1 MALISN
7 PPATQEFKETI
18 NKSSTK
24 IARSINWLPVSYQL
38 KLEFEMRTSIRILI
52 LTLCL
57 AATHQGANLAHAA
70 GKGSGGGNGDAAFA
84 LQHMAAANPGL
95 SEEEILI
102 KAFKESEGRI
112 PVLNFTPFNSS
123 EYGYER
129 AIFLPSN
136 EASSSYL
143 IQLPLEGVEARDL
156 KRDSDRYVPYFYAT
170 RKVINAGPLLGSRN
184 PSPVWLDFRA
194 RTQFRSSTGLVFGDA
209 NDNSPTV
216 EFRQFNPKIV
226 VYVYYPDKDGD
237 CVGVMTAAG
246 KVTRRALTPYC
257 AVGYAW
263 AAPTP

>member
-1 MALISN
+1 VALISN

-24 IARSINWLPVSYQL
+24 IALSINWLPVGYQL

-52 LTLCL
+52 LTFCL
-57 AATHQGANLAHAA
+57 AATPQGANLAHAA

-112 PVLNFTPFNSS
+112 PVLNFTPDNSS
-123 EYGYER
+123 AEYER

-136 EASSSYL
+136 DSSYV
-143 IQLPLEGVEARDL
+143 IQLPLEGVAAHDL
-156 KRDSDRYVPYFYAT
+156 KRGSDRYIPYFFAT
-170 RKVINAGPLLGSRN
+170 RKVINVGPLLGGRN
-184 PSPVWLDFRA
+184 PSPAWLNFRGLK
-194 RTQFRSSTGLVFGDA
+194 QFRSSTGLVFVDA
-209 NDNSPTV
+209 YDKPNV

-237 CVGVMTAAG
+237 CVEVVTAAG
-246 KVTRRALTPYC
+246 KGTRRALTPYC